1 MGKFT
6 TFMKRGEYEPGLRS
20 LRGGRCGWYGW
31 VSAGAAVVGA
41 LSGPSGGGS
50 SGQASNSS
58 TQQDQM
64 SKDLFDYHTQNY
76 RPLEQA
82 AIADA
87 TKAGSP
93 EMQESRAAQAGTTV
107 NTAFDNAQ
115 KSLTMRR
122 DSMGI
127 RPDSGATMDEER
139 QNAIAR
145 AGGVAG
151 AENTARQDERVY
163 GLNAKTQV
171 AGLGRNLPATA
182 LSGEAGAANA
192 SGIAAQNALREQQFR
207 DTQTSNI
214 GSAIGGVSSA
224 VRGMNSAP
232 PVGTPTTS
240 ATIDTPPDYGAFF
253 RKGGLIRPPSRTH
266 GYKKG
271 GAVRGPGTGTSD
283 SIPVSIDGKPGAIAN
298 GEYVLNAKATRKI
311 GLKRLDRMNL
321 AGLPKGSQMKDGVH
335 VEPVKKMADGG
346 VADDVPRITITP
358 KSGGKPLTQ
367 EDARQMNRS
376 VAPAEAPKVAPRFT
390 LDQIPN
396 ASGAKRPGSIAMKD
410 GGVAGISSQTVAG
423 IKKLDDEDLETAD
436 MRKEP
441 MRRADQGVS
450 APTKQTDAQ
459 KDQLRKLLRG
469 RPDADKFKFKKGG
482 AVKNDDGDDED
493 SEDGDDTETL
503 EKDLQ
508 YARGGKVLPM
518 PHRNLAH

>member
-1 MGKFT
+1 
-6 TFMKRGEYEPGLRS
+6 
-20 LRGGRCGWYGW
+20 
-31 VSAGAAVVGA
+31 
-41 LSGPSGGGS
+41 
-50 SGQASNSS
+50 
-58 TQQDQM
+58 M
-64 SKDLFDYHTQNY
+64 SQDLFNFHSTNY

-182 LSGEAGAANA
+182 LSGEQGAANA

-224 VRGMNSAP
+224 VRGINPSPPSSGNVGSGMPGNS
-232 PVGTPTTS
+232 G
-240 ATIDTPPDYGAFF
+240 ATPDYDVGGITYGGY
-253 RKGGLIRPPSRTH
+253 RKGGLVRPPSRTH

-271 GAVRGPGTGTSD
+271 GAVRGPGSGTSD
-283 SIPVSIDGKPGAIAN
+283 SIPVSIDGRPGAIAN

-321 AGLPKGSQMKDGVH
+321 AGLPKGSKMKNGTH
-335 VEPVKKMADGG
+335 VEPVKKLASGG
-346 VADDVPRITITP
+346 AVDDEIVINGNKSRQENIDQNVPRIVITP
-358 KSGGKPLTQ
+358 KSGGKPMTQ
-367 EDARQMNRS
+367 EDTRQMNRS
-376 VAPAEAPKVAPRFT
+376 VAPMPGERTAPNST
-390 LDQIPN
+390 LDQMPN
-396 ASGAKRPGSIAMKD
+396 SYGVRPPKRIAMKD
-410 GGVAGISSQTVAG
+410 GGVAGISSQSVAA
-423 IKKLDDEDLETAD
+423 IKKLDDEDDLETAN

-441 MRRADQGVS
+441 VELRRSDQGVS

-459 KDQLRKLLRG
+459 KEQLRKLLRN
-469 RPDADKFKFKKGG
+469 RPDANKYKFKKGG
-482 AVKNDDGDDED
+482 AVKVDGDDED

-518 PHRNLAH
+518 PSRSGVAR